1 MAALRAPDAA
11 LFRGHALLALRG
23 VPRFW
28 EEVVRRPSACV
39 PAGTVVATIVN
50 RHHVDL
56 LNAQTAPLA
65 PCFLDRYGA
74 LCLGA
79 AAANVSCIPWADA
92 AASEFGGGEYTMLTW
107 LKWEVL
113 GLAMRA
119 PSVEATLWIDCDI
132 AILRNPFSSLPPHG
146 ADLSHQRNAVAGGLN
161 TGLMLVRSKP
171 LVRHVLEHANWWE
184 PQRDL
189 EQVVVE
195 RLLGAGGYSLAP
207 LEYKTFASHC
217 WLKTWP
223 NATKYALALLCHA
236 STLHTNCL
244 AKAADKLAAVDAV
257 KSLHRARCR
266 PATWHRLGGGG
277 GGGGRARL
285 KGGVGS

>member
-79 AAANVSCIPWADA
+79 AVANVSCIPWADA

-107 LKWEVL
+107 LKCCL
-113 GLAMRA
+113 LYTS
-119 PSVEATLWIDCDI
+119 PS
-132 AILRNPFSSLPPHG
+132 P
-146 ADLSHQRNAVAGGLN
+146 
-161 TGLMLVRSKP
+161 
-171 LVRHVLEHANWWE
+171 
-184 PQRDL
+184 RD
-189 EQVVVE
+189 
-195 RLLGAGGYSLAP
+195 S
-207 LEYKTFASHC
+207 
-217 WLKTWP
+217 
-223 NATKYALALLCHA
+223 
-236 STLHTNCL
+236 
-244 AKAADKLAAVDAV
+244 
-257 KSLHRARCR
+257 
-266 PATWHRLGGGG
+266 
-277 GGGGRARL
+277 
-285 KGGVGS
+285 

>member
-1 MAALRAPDAA
+1 MNTPVDFYTASNVVLCNGCLRAPGALRAPDAA
-11 LFRGHALLALRG
+11 LFRSRAAPLRG

-28 EEVVRRPSACV
+28 GRCVGKRVRP
-39 PAGTVVATIVN
+39 G
-50 RHHVDL
+50 RHDRHDRQSPPVDL

-119 PSVEATLWIDCDI
+119 PSVEAALWIDCDI
-132 AILRNPFSSLPPHG
+132 AILRNPFSSLPPLG

-217 WLKTWP
+217 WLKAWP

-244 AKAADKLAAVDAV
+244 AKAADKLA
-257 KSLHRARCR
+257 R
-266 PATWHRLGGGG
+266 W
-277 GGGGRARL
+277 
-285 KGGVGS
+285 